1 MDAYTEPGC
10 QVSSQMSPSART
22 PTEQEIHGR
31 HGRPITDQDAH
42 EINRVE
48 ELSYDL
54 KIHEVMTAALK
65 TATPDMPLS
74 QVLEILR
81 VSRISGL
88 PVVDKDRLVG
98 VLSLEDIV
106 RALQK
111 NDLSALTSQYM
122 TREVVTVGSYESIV
136 NALRTFTEKQL
147 GRLPVIDENHK
158 LVGMITKGDIT
169 RGILVALQKD
179 YKEEEVRRY
188 RASHLFED
196 IISERTTLVL
206 RYTIK
211 AGDFTQGGVASSHI
225 KRALLRLGADPQIT
239 RRCCIAVYEAEM
251 NLIIHTTS
259 GGILKLEV
267 EPHRITMSAID
278 EGPGILDTE
287 KVFEAGYSTAT
298 EQVREMGFGA
308 GMGLVNM
315 KRCVDEIELTSEVG
329 KGSKL
334 VMRIYIPDQTV
345 GISREGQTDESST
358 NY

>member
-1 MDAYTEPGC
+1 MCP
-10 QVSSQMSPSART
+10 PARR
-22 PTEQEIHGR
+22 PTQQELHGR

-54 KIHEVMTAALK
+54 KIREVMTTALR
-65 TATPDMPLS
+65 TASADMPLS

-81 VSRISGL
+81 IHRISGL
-88 PVVDKDRLVG
+88 PVVMDDKLVG
-98 VLSLEDIV
+98 ILSLEDIV
-106 RALQK
+106 QALQK
-111 NDLSALTSQYM
+111 NDLAATASQYM
-122 TREVVTVGSYESIV
+122 TREVVTVASYEPIV
-136 NALRTFTEKQL
+136 QALRTFTEKGL
-147 GRLPVIDENHK
+147 GRLPVLDENHR

-196 IISERTTLVL
+196 IISERTTLVM

-211 AGDFTQGGVASSHI
+211 AGDFTQGGKASSHI
-225 KRALLRLGADPQIT
+225 KRALLRLGADPQLT

-251 NLIIHTTS
+251 NLIIHTTN

-267 EPHRITMSAID
+267 EPHRITMSATD
-278 EGPGILDTE
+278 DGPGIADT
-287 KVFEAGYSTAT
+287 KQVFQPGYSTAT

-315 KRCVDEIELTSEVG
+315 KRCVDEIELSSTVG
-329 KGSKL
+329 KGTKL
-334 VMRIYIPDQTV
+334 VMRIYIPNQTV
-345 GISREGQTDESST
+345 GVSRDGQANEP
-358 NY
+358 

>member
-1 MDAYTEPGC
+1 MCP
-10 QVSSQMSPSART
+10 PART
-22 PTEQEIHGR
+22 PTEQEKHGR

-42 EINRVE
+42 DISRVE

-54 KIHEVMTAALK
+54 KIREVMTADVK
-65 TATPDMPLS
+65 TATPEMPLS
-74 QVLEILR
+74 KVLEILR
-81 VSRISGL
+81 LNRISGL
-88 PVVDKDRLVG
+88 PVVETEKLVG

-111 NDLSALTSQYM
+111 NELSAPTREYM
-122 TREVVTVGSYESIV
+122 TRDVVTVANYESIV
-136 NALRTFTEKQL
+136 TAISTFTEKQL
-147 GRLPVIDENHK
+147 GRLPVVDENDR

-211 AGDFTQGGVASSHI
+211 AGDFTQGGKASSHI

-251 NLIIHTTS
+251 NLIIHTTN

-267 EPHRITMSAID
+267 EPHRITMSAVD
-278 EGPGILDTE
+278 DGPGIADIE
-287 KVFEAGYSTAT
+287 MVFQPGYSTAT

-315 KRCVDEIELTSEVG
+315 KRCVDEIKLESSVG
-329 KGSKL
+329 RGTKL
-334 VMRIYIPDQTV
+334 LMRIFIPDQTV
-345 GISREGQTDESST
+345 GVSRDG
-358 NY
+358 

>member
-1 MDAYTEPGC
+1 MC
-10 QVSSQMSPSART
+10 PSTRV
-22 PTEQEIHGR
+22 PTEQEAHGR
-31 HGRPITDQDAH
+31 HGRPITDHDAN

-54 KIHEVMTAALK
+54 KIREVMTADLK

-74 QVLEILR
+74 KVLDILR
-81 VSRISGL
+81 MSRISGL
-88 PVVDKDRLVG
+88 PVVENEKLAG

-111 NDLSALTSQYM
+111 NDLSAPTSQYM
-122 TREVVTVGSYESIV
+122 TREVVTVANYDSIV
-136 NALRTFTEKQL
+136 KAMSTFTERGL
-147 GRLPVIDENHK
+147 GRLPVVDENNRV
-158 LVGMITKGDIT
+158 VGMITKGDIT

-211 AGDFTQGGVASSHI
+211 ARDFTQGGKASSYI

-239 RRCCIAVYEAEM
+239 RRCSIAVYEAEM
-251 NLIIHTTS
+251 NLIIHTTN

-267 EPHRITMSAID
+267 EPHRITMSTTD
-278 EGPGILDTE
+278 DGPGIPDTE
-287 KVFEAGYSTAT
+287 QVFLPGYSTAT

-315 KRCVDEIELTSEVG
+315 KRCVDEIKLESTVG

-334 VMRIYIPDQTV
+334 VMRIFIPNQTV
-345 GISREGQTDESST
+345 GVSRNGRSDEPST
-358 NY
+358 NH

>member
-1 MDAYTEPGC
+1 M
-10 QVSSQMSPSART
+10 
-22 PTEQEIHGR
+22 HGR
-31 HGRPITDQDAH
+31 RGRPITDQDAH

-54 KIHEVMTAALK
+54 KTHDVMTTTLR
-65 TATPDMPLS
+65 TASPEMRLS
-74 QVLEILR
+74 QVLDLLR
-81 VSRISGL
+81 INRISGV
-88 PVVDKDRLVG
+88 PVLEDGNLVG
-98 VLSLEDIV
+98 IISLEDVV
-106 RALQK
+106 RGMEK
-111 NDLSALTSQYM
+111 NDLAAPISQYM
-122 TREVVTVGSYESIV
+122 TREVVTVASYDSIV
-136 NALRTFTEKQL
+136 KALRIFTEKGL
-147 GRLPVIDENHK
+147 GRLPVVDENHK

-169 RGILVALQKD
+169 RGVLVALQKD

-211 AGDFTQGGVASSHI
+211 AGDFTQGGKASSYI

-251 NLIIHTTS
+251 NLIIHTTN

-267 EPHRITMSAID
+267 EPHRITMSTTDA
-278 EGPGILDTE
+278 GPGIPDIK
-287 KVFEAGYSTAT
+287 KVFEPGYSTAT

-315 KRCVDEIELTSEVG
+315 KRCVDTIDLSSKVG
-329 KGSKL
+329 EGTKL
-334 VMRIYIPDQTV
+334 VMRILIPNQTF
-345 GISREGQTDESST
+345 GGRREGQNDEPAK
-358 NY
+358 NH

>member
-1 MDAYTEPGC
+1 MCP
-10 QVSSQMSPSART
+10 PART
-22 PTEQEIHGR
+22 PTEQEMHGR
-31 HGRPITDQDAH
+31 HGRPITDQDAQ

-54 KIHEVMTAALK
+54 KIREVMTADLK
-65 TATPDMPLS
+65 TARPDMPLS
-74 QVLEILR
+74 KVLDILR
-81 VSRISGL
+81 INRISGL
-88 PVVDKDRLVG
+88 PVVENGKLVG

-111 NDLSALTSQYM
+111 NDLSAPTSQYM
-122 TREVVTVGSYESIV
+122 TREVITVASYDSIV
-136 NALRTFTEKQL
+136 KAIRTFTEIKL
-147 GRLPVIDENHK
+147 GRLPVVDENDN

-206 RYTIK
+206 RYTII
-211 AGDFTQGGVASSHI
+211 AGDFTQGGKASSHI
-225 KRALLRLGADPQIT
+225 KRALIRLGADPQIT
-239 RRCCIAVYEAEM
+239 RRCCIAVYESEM
-251 NLIIHTTS
+251 NLIIHTTN

-278 EGPGILDTE
+278 EGPGILNIE
-287 KVFEAGYSTAT
+287 EVFQPGYSTAT

-315 KRCVDEIELTSEVG
+315 KRCVDEIKMESTVG
-329 KGSKL
+329 KGTKL
-334 VMRIYIPDQTV
+334 VMRIYIPNPTL
-345 GISREGQTDESST
+345 GTSRDEQNDEPST
-358 NY
+358 NH

>member
-1 MDAYTEPGC
+1 MCPPT
-10 QVSSQMSPSART
+10 RT
-22 PTEQEIHGR
+22 PTEQEVHGR
-31 HGRPITDQDAH
+31 HGRPITDHDAND
-42 EINRVE
+42 INRVE

-54 KIHEVMTAALK
+54 KIREVMTAALK
-65 TATPDMPLS
+65 TASPDMPLS
-74 QVLEILR
+74 KVLDLLR
-81 VSRISGL
+81 INRISGL
-88 PVVDKDRLVG
+88 PVVENDRLVG

-122 TREVVTVGSYESIV
+122 TREVVTVASYDSIV

-147 GRLPVIDENHK
+147 GRLPVVDENQN

-211 AGDFTQGGVASSHI
+211 ARDFTQGGKASSYI

-239 RRCCIAVYEAEM
+239 RRCSIAVYEAEM
-251 NLIIHTTS
+251 NLIIHTTN

-267 EPHRITMSAID
+267 EPHRITMSATD
-278 EGPGILDTE
+278 DGPGIPDTE
-287 KVFEAGYSTAT
+287 QVFQPGYSTAT

-315 KRCVDEIELTSEVG
+315 KRCVDTIELYSTVG
-329 KGSKL
+329 KGTKL
-334 VMRIYIPDQTV
+334 VMRILIPDQTF
-345 GISREGQTDESST
+345 GGRREGQNDEPST
-358 NY
+358 NH

>member
-1 MDAYTEPGC
+1 
-10 QVSSQMSPSART
+10 MSPPARN
-22 PTEQEIHGR
+22 PTEQEVHGR
-31 HGRPITDQDAH
+31 RGRPITDHDAH

-54 KIHEVMTAALK
+54 KTRDVMSTALR
-65 TATPDMPLS
+65 TASPGMPLS
-74 QVLEILR
+74 KVLDILR
-81 VSRISGL
+81 INRISGV
-88 PVVDKDRLVG
+88 PVLDDGKLVG
-98 VLSLEDIV
+98 IISLEDIV
-106 RALQK
+106 RAMEK
-111 NDLSALTSQYM
+111 NDLGAMTSQYM
-122 TREVVTVGSYESIV
+122 TRDVVTVASYDSIV
-136 NALRTFTEKQL
+136 KAIRVFTEKGL
-147 GRLPVIDENHK
+147 GRLPVVDENHT

-211 AGDFTQGGVASSHI
+211 AGDFTQGGKASSHI

-251 NLIIHTTS
+251 NLIIHTTN

-267 EPHRITMSAID
+267 EPHRITMSATD
-278 EGPGILDTE
+278 DGPGIPDTE
-287 KVFEAGYSTAT
+287 KVFQPGYSTAT

-315 KRCVDEIELTSEVG
+315 KRCVDTIDLNSKVG
-329 KGSKL
+329 EGTKL
-334 VMRIYIPDQTV
+334 VMRIFISDQTI
-345 GISREGQTDESST
+345 GGRREGENDESST
-358 NY
+358 NH

>member
-1 MDAYTEPGC
+1 MCP
-10 QVSSQMSPSART
+10 PART

-31 HGRPITDQDAH
+31 QGRTITDQDAH

-54 KIHEVMTAALK
+54 KISDVMTAALK
-65 TATPDMPLS
+65 SASPDMRLS

-81 VSRISGL
+81 LKRISGL
-88 PVVDKDRLVG
+88 PVVENDRLVG
-98 VLSLEDIV
+98 VLSLEDVV

-111 NDLSALTSQYM
+111 NDLSAPTGQYM
-122 TREVVTVGSYESIV
+122 TREAVTVASYESIV
-136 NALRTFTEKQL
+136 EAIRTFTERQL
-147 GRLPVIDENHK
+147 GRLPVIDENQN
-158 LVGMITKGDIT
+158 LIGMITKGDIT

-179 YKEEEVRRY
+179 YKTEEVRRY

-211 AGDFTQGGVASSHI
+211 AGDFTQGGKASSYI
-225 KRALLRLGADPQIT
+225 KRALIRLGADPQLT

-251 NLIIHTTS
+251 NLIIHTTN

-267 EPHRITMSAID
+267 EPHRITMSATD
-278 EGPGILDTE
+278 DGPGISDTE
-287 KVFEAGYSTAT
+287 QVFEPGYSTAT

-315 KRCVDEIELTSEVG
+315 KRCVDEIKLESTVG

-334 VMRIYIPDQTV
+334 VMRIFIPNQTV
-345 GISREGQTDESST
+345 GVSRDGQTDEPST
-358 NY
+358 NH

>member
-1 MDAYTEPGC
+1 MCP
-10 QVSSQMSPSART
+10 PART
-22 PTEQEIHGR
+22 PTEQEKHGR
-31 HGRPITDQDAH
+31 HGRPITDQDAND
-42 EINRVE
+42 ISRVE

-54 KIHEVMTAALK
+54 KIREVMTADVK
-65 TATPDMPLS
+65 TATPEMPLS
-74 QVLEILR
+74 KVLEILR
-81 VSRISGL
+81 LNRISGL
-88 PVVDKDRLVG
+88 AVVENEKLVG

-111 NDLSALTSQYM
+111 NELSAPTSQYM
-122 TREVVTVGSYESIV
+122 TREVVTIANYDSIV
-136 NALRTFTEKQL
+136 NAISTFMEKQL
-147 GRLPVIDENHK
+147 GRLPVVDENYK

-169 RGILVALQKD
+169 RGILVALQRD

-211 AGDFTQGGVASSHI
+211 AGDFTQGGKASSHI

-251 NLIIHTTS
+251 NLIIHTTN

-267 EPHRITMSAID
+267 EPHRITMSATD
-278 EGPGILDTE
+278 DGPGIADTE
-287 KVFEAGYSTAT
+287 MVFQPGYSTAT

-315 KRCVDEIELTSEVG
+315 KRCVDEIKLESSSG
-329 KGSKL
+329 KGTKL
-334 VMRIYIPDQTV
+334 LMRIFVPDQTV
-345 GISREGQTDESST
+345 GVSRDG
-358 NY
+358 

>member
-1 MDAYTEPGC
+1 MCPPT
-10 QVSSQMSPSART
+10 RT
-22 PTEQEIHGR
+22 PTEQEIYGR

-42 EINRVE
+42 DISRVE

-54 KIHEVMTAALK
+54 KIHEVMTADVK
-65 TATPDMPLS
+65 TATPGMPLS
-74 QVLEILR
+74 TVLDILR
-81 VSRISGL
+81 VNRISGL
-88 PVVDKDRLVG
+88 PVVENEKLVG

-111 NDLSALTSQYM
+111 NDLSEPTSQYM
-122 TREVVTVGSYESIV
+122 TREVVTVANYDSIV
-136 NALRTFTEKQL
+136 KAMRTFTEKGL
-147 GRLPVIDENHK
+147 GRLPVVDENNK
-158 LVGMITKGDIT
+158 IAGMITKGDIT

-211 AGDFTQGGVASSHI
+211 ARDFTQGGKASSYI

-239 RRCCIAVYEAEM
+239 RRCSIAVYEAEM
-251 NLIIHTTS
+251 NLIIHTTN

-267 EPHRITMSAID
+267 EPHRITMSTTD
-278 EGPGILDTE
+278 DGPGIPDTD
-287 KVFEAGYSTAT
+287 KVFQPGYSTAT

-315 KRCVDEIELTSEVG
+315 KRCVDTIDLDSTVG
-329 KGSKL
+329 KGTKL
-334 VMRIYIPDQTV
+334 VMRILIPHQTF
-345 GISREGQTDESST
+345 GGRRQGQNDEPST
-358 NY
+358 NH